1 MKLGAILPEAL
12 RNLFSK
18 PVTRNYPFEES
29 KISDTYRGKLKFT
42 QPLCIGCK
50 LCMRD
55 CPADALE
62 VVKVADKKFKLIYRM
77 DKCIYCGQC
86 VNSCPKK
93 ALEMTLEYTLAN
105 NDKGK
110 LIEEQGELLTVETA
124 AAAANAVAAK
134 AEETART
141 EAAKAVEK
149 KDPADEVNPS

>member
-1 MKLGAILPEAL
+1 MKLGAILPEAI

-42 QPLCIGCK
+42 QMLCIGCK

-110 LIEEQGELLTVETA
+110 LIEEQGEILTVEAATASADAAAKLAEKAKADA
-124 AAAANAVAAK
+124 AAAA
-134 AEETART
+134 
-141 EAAKAVEK
+141 EK
-149 KDPADEVNPS
+149 KNPGDEVNPS